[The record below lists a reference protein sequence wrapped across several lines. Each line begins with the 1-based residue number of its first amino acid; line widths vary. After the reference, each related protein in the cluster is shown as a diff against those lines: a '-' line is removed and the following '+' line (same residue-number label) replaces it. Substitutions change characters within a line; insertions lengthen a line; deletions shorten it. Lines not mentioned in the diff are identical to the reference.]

1 MSYQLNLMT
10 GKNTLKTIVNSCP
23 KSRYISFSH
32 IEVDDDQWNKFAI
45 KIWPQLTRFYFMELK
60 EFNFLY
66 NYLYYKKVLFR
77 YFKNIFALKLHT
89 KYKED
94 DKELF
99 SLMKSFQNLERLTWA
114 SENMYEI
121 DNSNENIIKVF
132 RRIEHLER
140 NIYTLNQIGINLK
153 RLDTY

>member
-1 MSYQLNLMT
+1 MT
-10 GKNTLKTIVNSCP
+10 GKNTLKTIANSCP
-23 KSRYISFSH
+23 KLRYISFSH
-32 IEVDDDQWNKFAI
+32 IEVDDDGWNKFAM
-45 KIWPQLTRFYFMELK
+45 KIGIQLTRCYFIELK

-99 SLMKSFQNLERLTWA
+99 GLVKFKSFQSLERLTWA

-132 RRIEHLER
+132 LRIEHLKK
-140 NIYTLNQIGINLK
+140 NIYTLNQIEIHLK